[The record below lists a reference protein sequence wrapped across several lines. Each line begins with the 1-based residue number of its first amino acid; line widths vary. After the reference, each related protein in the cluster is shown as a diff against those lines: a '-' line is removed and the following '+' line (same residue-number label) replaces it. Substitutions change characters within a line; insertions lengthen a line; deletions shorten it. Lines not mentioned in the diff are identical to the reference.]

1 MRKSERRIVI
11 LFYDII
17 AMRNISDNLLLFQQY
32 LHDIGLYGYTGNVK
46 KFRESIYQINLRPT

>member
-17 AMRNISDNLLLFQQY
+17 AMRNISDNLLSFQLY

-46 KFRESIYQINLRPT
+46 SLESQYTKLTYIM